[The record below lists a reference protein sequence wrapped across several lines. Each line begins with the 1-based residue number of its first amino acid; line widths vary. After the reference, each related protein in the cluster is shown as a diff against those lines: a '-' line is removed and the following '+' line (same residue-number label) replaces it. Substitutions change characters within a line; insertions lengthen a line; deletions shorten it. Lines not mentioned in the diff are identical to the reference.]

1 MKMQNNEAEALRS
14 WRSALDQIYYHNAY
28 RMPTSWVPKTETER
42 ALQDSL
48 KQLEMQCKERVDL
61 LTALKESRD
70 EAGKDSGKEDKS
82 RRKHRNG
89 KTAESPAMDRQTS
102 WLGEGTVPPV
112 SYPDLSK
119 PTPPLPARPSLY
131 TSRSS
136 ESIKGRTNSTPN
148 LQPYS
153 SPLSA
158 APNLAVPTKSNIS
171 RSPSPDH
178 NRKTMRTT
186 LRSSDKRGFRSPRT
200 SASQQPKPQA
210 AMKAA
215 GLSWDTRT
223 SSFARPA
230 KPDHDRTI
238 EARLSATAARRSLDI
253 TPVSTN
259 EADPR
264 HNEPVK
270 MPSPTD
276 YIPSSHWR
284 EPSDSRTKAY
294 EPSLLDEPLEDMHIS
309 SDTRQPSSAMDDLFE
324 LETPLPPPI
333 PPHAT
338 APLNPLTSKTR
349 RRSPPPIPQ
358 PPEISYRK
366 EYPRPAVR
374 KMPPATSAKKSDSE
388 SQQDLAPTSG
398 IIRKPVAN
406 SSTPRGG
413 RSRPSRQQ
421 AETSSGSGDDERA
434 GQSGVPAPPKARR
447 ARPTRNES
455 KDAVTPPSTD
465 ADSHE
470 EGSEKAAW
478 DAKVQKLMKNLPKGV
493 DEGAAKQIF
502 NEIVVHGDEVHWD
515 DVAGLDGAKKALKE
529 AVVYPFLRPDLFMG
543 LREPARGMLL
553 FGPPGT
559 GKTMLARAV
568 ATESKSTFFAISA
581 SSLTSKWHGESE
593 KLVRALFAIAKLL
606 APSIIFVD
614 EIDSLLSARSS
625 SSEHE
630 ASRRSKTEFLIQW
643 SDLQRA
649 AAGRDTHAKGETGD
663 PTRVLVL
670 AATNVPWDI
679 DEAARR
685 RFVRRQYIPLPEAET
700 RETQLRTLLGHQKH
714 TLSAKDI
721 WKLVSFTEGVYRA
734 FAEVIRPG

>member
-1 MKMQNNEAEALRS
+1 
-14 WRSALDQIYYHNAY
+14 
-28 RMPTSWVPKTETER
+28 MPTSWVPKTETER

-61 LTALKESRD
+61 LEALKQSRE
-70 EAGKDSGKEDKS
+70 EAGKDSGKEDKL
-82 RRKHRNG
+82 RRRHRNG
-89 KTAESPAMDRQTS
+89 KTAEGPATDKQSS
-102 WLGEGTVPPV
+102 WLGEGTVPPI

-131 TSRSS
+131 ASRSS
-136 ESIKGRTNSTPN
+136 ESIKGRINSTPN

-153 SPLSA
+153 SPLTA
-158 APNLAVPTKSNIS
+158 APALTVPTKSSNS

-178 NRKTMRTT
+178 SRKTMRTT
-186 LRSSDKRGFRSPRT
+186 LRSSDKRGFRSSRT
-200 SASQQPKPQA
+200 SASQQARAPA

-215 GLSWDTRT
+215 GLSWDTKT
-223 SSFARPA
+223 SSSARPL
-230 KPDHDRTI
+230 KSDYDRTI

-253 TPVSTN
+253 TPVVTN
-259 EADPR
+259 ETDPR
-264 HNEPVK
+264 QYEPIN

-276 YIPSSHWR
+276 YIPSSNWR
-284 EPSDSRTKAY
+284 DPSDSRTKEY
-294 EPSLLDEPLEDMHIS
+294 EPSILDEPLENMYIS
-309 SDTRQPSSAMDDLFE
+309 SNTRQPSSAMDDLLD
-324 LETPLPPPI
+324 LETPLPPPP
-333 PPHAT
+333 PPHA
-338 APLNPLTSKTR
+338 AASLNPLISKTR

-374 KMPPATSAKKSDSE
+374 KLPSTSAKKSDSE
-388 SQQDLAPTSG
+388 SQQDPAPSSEIT
-398 IIRKPVAN
+398 RKPVAN
-406 SSTPRGG
+406 SSTPRGE

-421 AETSSGSGDDERA
+421 AETSSGSGDDDGA
-434 GQSGVPAPPKARR
+434 GRSGAPTLPKARR
-447 ARPTRNES
+447 ARPTRTDS
-455 KDAVTPPSTD
+455 KNAVTPPSTD
-465 ADSHE
+465 AESPE
-470 EGSEKAAW
+470 EGSENAAW

-568 ATESKSTFFAISA
+568 ATESRSTFFAISA

-614 EIDSLLSARSS
+614 EIDSLLSARSG

-663 PTRVLVL
+663 PSRVLVL

-721 WKLVSFTEGVYRA
+721 WKLVSLTEGESCPSHRS
-734 FAEVIRPG
+734 